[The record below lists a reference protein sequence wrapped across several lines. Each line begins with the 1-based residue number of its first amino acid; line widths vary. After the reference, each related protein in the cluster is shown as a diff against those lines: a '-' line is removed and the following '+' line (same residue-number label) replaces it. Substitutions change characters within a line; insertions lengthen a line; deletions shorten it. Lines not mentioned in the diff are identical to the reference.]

1 MAKQKNMPNQ
11 KPVQT
16 NAGPNPMGSP
26 AKQKSTTLT
35 QGLKIAGTD
44 GITKKEL
51 QTLSDTTGR
60 SGAKVIQRLDALN
73 QKLKGKDQVGIS
85 LNSGAANMLIKQ
97 AQKEPTGMFGM
108 SDRFGTGQ
116 IGKALQGM
124 LGTPGYTAPR
134 NPQSGAPYGGS
145 SKGIPGTGLMMGGTA
160 IRPGGRPTV
169 RGFGKQYAGD
179 TQPAGTEAPAAN
191 AGTTMPTTAPVTPE
205 VTPTIP
211 EAPETDAMGGLSM
224 PGISSELANWA
235 TGFKT
240 KRSSRKG
247 AGPRA
252 QGLGSQRV
260 NPTGAFRGGM

>member
-1 MAKQKNMPNQ
+1 MAKQKNMPKQ

-35 QGLKIAGTD
+35 QGLKIAGTG
-44 GITKKEL
+44 GITKEEL

-97 AQKEPTGMFGM
+97 MQKATPQMLGYQQP
-108 SDRFGTGQ
+108 SFGTGQ

-124 LGTPGYTAPR
+124 LGTPGSAGYIR
-134 NPQSGAPYGGS
+134 QGQMVGGRE
-145 SKGIPGTGLMMGGTA
+145 GTPGTGLMMGGTA
-160 IRPGGRPTV
+160 IRAGGRPTV
-169 RGFGKQYAGD
+169 RGFGKQFTGT
-179 TQPAGTEAPAAN
+179 TQPAGTETPTTN

-211 EAPETDAMGGLSM
+211 EVPETGSMGGLSM

-235 TGFKT
+235 TGFKA